1 MPSRDLDPVTR
12 LTADAVGEPGQRTF
26 YLQAASG
33 PDQVTLLVEK
43 EQVRRLAESLQT
55 WLPELAADRPEDPGE
70 AAAAEASQLELA
82 PPLEPDFRVGQLTL
96 SYDADR
102 DRVTLVATEFQA
114 GEDEDEDE
122 QGPPELPDPLTV
134 RLVVTRA
141 QLRVLARH
149 GSQVV
154 ARGRPLCPLCGNPLD
169 PTGHVCPAQN
179 GHRPSAT

>member
-12 LTADAVGEPGQRTF
+12 LTADAVGEPGERTF

-33 PDQVTLLVEK
+33 VDQVTLLVEK
-43 EQVRRLAESLQT
+43 DQVRRLAESLET

-70 AAAAEASQLELA
+70 AAAAEAGELGLA
-82 PPLEPDFRVGQLTL
+82 EPLEPDFRVGQLQL
-96 SYDADR
+96 SYDGDR
-102 DRVTLVATEFQA
+102 DRVVIVATELQL
-114 GEDEDEDE
+114 EDSDDDPLE
-122 QGPPELPDPLTV
+122 PPEPLQV
-134 RLVVTRA
+134 RLFVTRP

-169 PTGHVCPAQN
+169 PTGHICPAQN

>member
-33 PDQVTLLVEK
+33 SDQVTLLVEK

-70 AAAAEASQLELA
+70 AAAAEAGQLDLA
-82 PPLEPDFRVGQLTL
+82 PPLEPDFRVGQLQL
-96 SYDADR
+96 SYDGER
-102 DRVTLVATEFQA
+102 DRVVIVATELQI
-114 GEDEDEDE
+114 EDTDDPLE
-122 QGPPELPDPLTV
+122 PPEPLQV
-134 RLVVTRA
+134 RLFVTRP

-169 PTGHVCPAQN
+169 PGGHICPAQN
-179 GHRPSAT
+179 GHRPSLT

>member
-33 PDQVTLLVEK
+33 ADQVTLLVEK
-43 EQVRRLAESLQT
+43 EQVRRLAESLQS

-82 PPLEPDFRVGQLTL
+82 PPLEPDFRVGQLQL
-96 SYDADR
+96 SYDGER
-102 DRVTLVATEFQA
+102 DRVVIVATEYQA
-114 GEDEDEDE
+114 EDADDA
-122 QGPPELPDPLTV
+122 DPLAQPEPLQV
-134 RLVVTRA
+134 RLFVTRP

-169 PTGHVCPAQN
+169 PTGHICPAQN

>member
-1 MPSRDLDPVTR
+1 VPSRDLDPVTR

-33 PDQVTLLVEK
+33 SDQVTLLVEK
-43 EQVRRLAESLQT
+43 EQVRRLAESLDA

-70 AAAAEASQLELA
+70 AAAAEAGELGLEA
-82 PPLEPDFRVGQLTL
+82 PLEPDFRVGQLQL
-96 SYDADR
+96 SYDGER
-102 DRVTLVATEFQA
+102 DRVVIVATELQV
-114 GEDEDEDE
+114 EDEDD
-122 QGPPELPDPLTV
+122 DPLEPLEPLQV
-134 RLVVTRA
+134 RLYVTRP

-169 PTGHVCPAQN
+169 PTGHICPAQN

>member
-1 MPSRDLDPVTR
+1 MSTGAHDSDRHER
-12 LTADAVGEPGQRTF
+12 AVVSEERARAF
-26 YLQAASG
+26 
-33 PDQVTLLVEK
+33 
-43 EQVRRLAESLQT
+43 LAE
-55 WLPELAADRPEDPGE
+55 GE
-70 AAAAEASQLELA
+70 LELT
-82 PPLEPDFRVGQLTL
+82 PPLEPDFRVGQLSL

-114 GEDEDEDE
+114 GEDEDDEDLL
-122 QGPPELPDPLTV
+122 ELADPLTV
-134 RLVVTRA
+134 RLFVTRA

>member
-1 MPSRDLDPVTR
+1 VPSRDLDPVTR

-33 PDQVTLLVEK
+33 ADQVTLLVEK

-70 AAAAEASQLELA
+70 AAAAEASRLELA
-82 PPLEPDFRVGQLTL
+82 PPLEPDFRVGQLQL
-96 SYDADR
+96 SYDGER
-102 DRVTLVATEFQA
+102 DRVVIVATEYQA
-114 GEDEDEDE
+114 EDEDD
-122 QGPPELPDPLTV
+122 DPLESPEPLQV
-134 RLVVTRA
+134 RLFVTRP

-149 GSQVV
+149 GAQVV

-169 PTGHVCPAQN
+169 PAGHICPALN
-179 GHRPSAT
+179 GHRPSTT

>member
-33 PDQVTLLVEK
+33 SDQVTLLVEK

-70 AAAAEASQLELA
+70 AAAAEAGELGLEA
-82 PPLEPDFRVGQLTL
+82 PLEPDFRVGQLQL
-96 SYDADR
+96 SYDGER
-102 DRVTLVATEFQA
+102 DRVVIVATELQA
-114 GEDEDEDE
+114 GEDEDTDPLV
-122 QGPPELPDPLTV
+122 PPEPLQV
-134 RLVVTRA
+134 RLYVTRP

-169 PTGHVCPAQN
+169 PTGHICPAQN